1 MIVLDTNVISEMM
14 RPAPSPLVISWL
26 DAQRAE
32 TLYLSA
38 ITIAEIRFGIACL
51 PEGKRR
57 DSLAGAFART
67 EDLFA
72 GRVLA
77 FDHEAGK
84 RYANLAASA
93 RSIGSGFPTPD
104 GYIAA
109 IAAANGYAVATRD
122 VAPFEAG
129 NIPVINPWEYGDERD
144 P

>member
-1 MIVLDTNVISEMM
+1 MIVLDTNVISEMTK
-14 RPAPSPLVISWL
+14 RAPSPVVAAWL

-51 PEGKRR
+51 PEGRR
-57 DSLAGAFART
+57 RESLAGAFACT

-72 GRVLA
+72 GRILA
-77 FDHEAGK
+77 FDNEAA
-84 RYANLAASA
+84 RHYAELAASA
-93 RSIGSGFPTPD
+93 RSIGYGFPTPD

-109 IAAANGYAVATRD
+109 IAAAHGYVVATRD

-129 NIPVINPWEYGDERD
+129 GVPVINPWENGNG
-144 P
+144 

>member
-1 MIVLDTNVISEMM
+1 MIVLDTNVISEMTKQL
-14 RPAPSPLVISWL
+14 PSPAVVAWL

-57 DSLAGAFART
+57 DALLGAFACT

-72 GRVLA
+72 GRILA
-77 FDHEAGK
+77 FDSEAA
-84 RYANLAASA
+84 RYYAELAASA
-93 RSIGSGFPTPD
+93 RSMGHGFPTPD

-109 IAAANGYAVATRD
+109 IAAAHGYTVATRD
-122 VAPFEAG
+122 VAPFETG
-129 NIPVINPWEYGDERD
+129 GVPVINPWENDNG
-144 P
+144 

>member
-14 RPAPSPLVISWL
+14 KAAPAPAVAGWL

-57 DSLAGAFART
+57 DALAGAFACT

-77 FDHEAGK
+77 FDYAAAR
-84 RYANLAASA
+84 RYADLAASA
-93 RSIGSGFPTPD
+93 RSVGKGFPTPD

-109 IAAANGYAVATRD
+109 IAATHGYAVATRD

-129 NIPVINPWEYGDERD
+129 FIPVINPWEYGNG
-144 P
+144 

>member
-1 MIVLDTNVISEMM
+1 MIVLDTNVISEMTKQS
-14 RPAPSPLVISWL
+14 PSPAVVAWL

-57 DSLAGAFART
+57 DALLRAFACIEDLLAGRI
-67 EDLFA
+67 
-72 GRVLA
+72 LA
-77 FDHEAGK
+77 FDSEAA
-84 RYANLAASA
+84 RHYAELAASA
-93 RSIGSGFPTPD
+93 RRMGNGFPTPD

-109 IAAANGYAVATRD
+109 IAAAHDYAVATRD

-129 NIPVINPWEYGDERD
+129 GVPVINPWENDNG
-144 P
+144 

>member
-1 MIVLDTNVISEMM
+1 MIVLDTNVISEMTKQS
-14 RPAPSPLVISWL
+14 PSPAVVAWL

-32 TLYLSA
+32 TLYISA

-57 DSLAGAFART
+57 DALLGAFACT

-72 GRVLA
+72 GRILA
-77 FDHEAGK
+77 FDSEAA
-84 RYANLAASA
+84 RHYAELAASA
-93 RSIGSGFPTPD
+93 RRMGNGFPTPD

-109 IAAANGYAVATRD
+109 IAAAHDYAVATRD

-129 NIPVINPWEYGDERD
+129 GVPVINPWENDNG
-144 P
+144 